1 MAGRRRKPT
10 SAKVLAG
17 TFRKDRANPGEPKPP
32 RGHVTAPD
40 WLKGEARWAWE
51 QLAGQLGDAGTRVLS
66 QQDRHALGL
75 LCDAYHEYRVARR
88 QVEHDGMMVVRLTK
102 AGMVRVKH
110 PLIQVYQD
118 AWRRVRLMLVE
129 FGLTPASRSKTS
141 SRPAEEADPLQELL
155 KRSGNSG

>member
-1 MAGRRRKPT
+1 
-10 SAKVLAG
+10 
-17 TFRKDRANPGEPKPP
+17 
-32 RGHVTAPD
+32 
-40 WLKGEARWAWE
+40 
-51 QLAGQLGDAGTRVLS
+51 
-66 QQDRHALGL
+66 L